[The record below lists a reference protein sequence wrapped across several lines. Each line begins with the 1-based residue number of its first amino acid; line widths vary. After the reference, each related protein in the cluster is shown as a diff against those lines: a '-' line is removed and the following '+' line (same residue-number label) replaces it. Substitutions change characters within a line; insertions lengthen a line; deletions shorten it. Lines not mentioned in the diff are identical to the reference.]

1 MVAFTNFK
9 AHIYIG
15 SGTPTLKP
23 TFALVVEHLII
34 NTLKKA
40 RYYVLLNYILAD
52 FLKEFNSNI

>member
-1 MVAFTNFK
+1 MVASTNFK

-34 NTLKKA
+34 TALIQVRNYSLI
-40 RYYVLLNYILAD
+40 NYILTE
-52 FLKEFNSNI
+52 FLR

>member
-1 MVAFTNFK
+1 MVASTNFK

-34 NTLKKA
+34 NTLIQVN
-40 RYYVLLNYILAD
+40 YYVLINHILT
-52 FLKEFNSNI
+52 EFF